1 LKDLTERRIAVV
13 REHMASEITH
23 DWETTLATFDHP
35 HYELFGG
42 GQVFDGRDAVMN
54 YFINSRRSFPDQAN
68 EPILLR
74 AMENAVLAEFW
85 LTGTHQGPIQT
96 PQGELAPTGKK
107 IRVRMAAVF
116 EFAPG
121 NARIVCERVY
131 FDSATILRQLTN

>member
-1 LKDLTERRIAVV
+1 LNDLAEQRIALVAK
-13 REHMASEITH
+13 HMASEITH
-23 DWETTLATFDHP
+23 DFDVTLSTFDHP
-35 HYELFGG
+35 RYELFGA
-42 GQVFDGRDAVMN
+42 GQVFDGAEAVMN
-54 YFINSRRSFPDQAN
+54 YFKASRRAFPDQAN

-74 AMENAVLAEFW
+74 AMDDAVLAEFW

-107 IRVRMAAVF
+107 IRVRMAAIF

-121 NARIVCERVY
+121 GTGIVCERVY

>member
-1 LKDLTERRIAVV
+1 MTSLAEQRIALVAK
-13 REHMASEITH
+13 HMASEITH
-23 DWETTLATFDHP
+23 DWDATLSTFDHP
-35 HYELFGG
+35 RYELFGA
-42 GQVFDGRDAVMN
+42 GQVFDGAEAVMN
-54 YFINSRRSFPDQAN
+54 YFRNSRRSFPDQAN

-74 AMENAVLAEFW
+74 AMDDAVLAEFW
-85 LTGTHQGPIQT
+85 LTGTHQGAIQT

-121 NARIVCERVY
+121 GTGIVCERVY

>member
-1 LKDLTERRIAVV
+1 MSTLNEQRIALV

-23 DWETTLATFDHP
+23 DFETTLGTFDHP
-35 HYELFGG
+35 HYELFGA
-42 GQVFDGRDAVMN
+42 GQVFDGREAVLN
-54 YFINSRRSFPDQAN
+54 YFKTSRRAFPDQAN
-68 EPILLR
+68 EPIQLR
-74 AMENAVLAEFW
+74 AMEDAVLAEFW

-96 PQGELAPTGKK
+96 PQGELAPTGKT

-121 NARIVCERVY
+121 GAKIVCERVY

>member
-1 LKDLTERRIAVV
+1 MTDLAEQRIAVV

-35 HYELFGG
+35 RYELFGA
-42 GQVFDGRDAVMN
+42 GQVFDGRDAVLN
-54 YFINSRRSFPDQAN
+54 YFINSRRAFPDQAN

-74 AMENAVLAEFW
+74 AMDDAVLAEFW
-85 LTGTHQGPIQT
+85 LTGTHQGPIPT

-121 NARIVCERVY
+121 KTRIVCERVY
-131 FDSATILRQLTN
+131 FDSGDILRQLGL

>member
-1 LKDLTERRIAVV
+1 MSTLAEQRIAVV

-23 DWETTLATFDHP
+23 DFETTLATFDHP
-35 HYELFGG
+35 RYELFGP
-42 GQVFDGRDAVMN
+42 GQVFDGDEAVMN
-54 YFINSRRSFPDQAN
+54 YFRASRRTFPDQAN

-74 AMENAVLAEFW
+74 AMDDAVLAEFW
-85 LTGTHQGPIQT
+85 LTGTHNGPLQT

-121 NARIVCERVY
+121 GAGIVCERVY
-131 FDSATILRQLTN
+131 FDSASILRQLTN

>member
-1 LKDLTERRIAVV
+1 MNDLAEQRIALVAK
-13 REHMASEITH
+13 HMASEITH
-23 DWETTLATFDHP
+23 DFDVTLSTFDHP
-35 HYELFGG
+35 RYELFGA
-42 GQVFDGRDAVMN
+42 GQVFDGAEAVMN
-54 YFINSRRSFPDQAN
+54 YFKASRRAFPDQAN

-74 AMENAVLAEFW
+74 AMDDAVLAEFW

-107 IRVRMAAVF
+107 IRVRMAAIF

-121 NARIVCERVY
+121 GTGIVCERVY

>member
-1 LKDLTERRIAVV
+1 MNDLAEQRIALVAK
-13 REHMASEITH
+13 HMASEITH
-23 DWETTLATFDHP
+23 DFDVTLSTFDHP
-35 HYELFGG
+35 RYELFGA
-42 GQVFDGRDAVMN
+42 GQVFDGAEAVMN
-54 YFINSRRSFPDQAN
+54 YFKASRRAFPDQAN

-74 AMENAVLAEFW
+74 AMEDAVLAEFW

-107 IRVRMAAVF
+107 IRVRMAAIF

-121 NARIVCERVY
+121 GTGIVCERVY

>member
-1 LKDLTERRIAVV
+1 MNDLDAQRIAVV

-23 DWETTLATFDHP
+23 DWETTLSTFDHP
-35 HYELFGG
+35 RYELFGG
-42 GQVFDGRDAVMN
+42 GQVFDGREAVLN
-54 YFINSRRSFPDQAN
+54 YFVNSRRSFPDQAN

-74 AMENAVLAEFW
+74 AMDDAVLAEFW

-121 NARIVCERVY
+121 GARIVCERVY
-131 FDSATILRQLTN
+131 FDSATILRQLTS

>member
-1 LKDLTERRIAVV
+1 MNDLDAQRIAVV

-23 DWETTLATFDHP
+23 DWETTLSTFDHP
-35 HYELFGG
+35 RYELFGG
-42 GQVFDGRDAVMN
+42 GQVFDGREAVLK
-54 YFINSRRSFPDQAN
+54 YFVNSRRSFPDQAN

-74 AMENAVLAEFW
+74 AMDDAVLAEFW

-121 NARIVCERVY
+121 DARIVCERVY
-131 FDSATILRQLTN
+131 FDSATILRQLTS

>member
-1 LKDLTERRIAVV
+1 VNDLDEQRIAVV

-23 DWETTLATFDHP
+23 DWEATLATFDHP
-35 HYELFGG
+35 RYELFGG

-54 YFINSRRSFPDQAN
+54 YFINSRRAFPDQAN

-74 AMENAVLAEFW
+74 AMEDAVLAEFW

-96 PQGELAPTGKK
+96 PQGELAATGKK

-121 NARIVCERVY
+121 KARIVCERVY

>member
-1 LKDLTERRIAVV
+1 LSDLAEQRIAVV

-35 HYELFGG
+35 RYELFGG

-74 AMENAVLAEFW
+74 AMDDAVLAEFW
-85 LTGTHQGPIQT
+85 LTGTHQGAIQT

>member
-1 LKDLTERRIAVV
+1 MNDLAEQRIALVAK
-13 REHMASEITH
+13 HMASEITH
-23 DWETTLATFDHP
+23 DFDVTLDTFDHP
-35 HYELFGG
+35 RYELFGA
-42 GQVFDGRDAVMN
+42 GQVFDGAEAVMN
-54 YFINSRRSFPDQAN
+54 YFKTSRRAFPDQAN

-74 AMENAVLAEFW
+74 AMDDAVLAEFW

-121 NARIVCERVY
+121 GVGIVCERVY

>member
-1 LKDLTERRIAVV
+1 MNDLAEQRIALVAK
-13 REHMASEITH
+13 HMASEITH
-23 DWETTLATFDHP
+23 DFDVTLSTFDLP
-35 HYELFGG
+35 RYELFGA
-42 GQVFDGRDAVMN
+42 GQVLDGAEAVMN
-54 YFINSRRSFPDQAN
+54 YFKASRRAFPDQAN

-74 AMENAVLAEFW
+74 AMDDAVLAEFW

-121 NARIVCERVY
+121 GTGIVCERVY

>member
-1 LKDLTERRIAVV
+1 MSTLAEERIALVAK
-13 REHMASEITH
+13 HMASEITQ
-23 DWETTLATFDHP
+23 DFDTTLSTFDHP
-35 HYELFGG
+35 RYELFGA
-42 GQVFDGRDAVMN
+42 GQVFDGAEAVMN
-54 YFINSRRSFPDQAN
+54 YFKASRRSFPDQAN

-74 AMENAVLAEFW
+74 AMEDAVLAEFW
-85 LTGTHQGPIQT
+85 LTGTHNGPMKT

-121 NARIVCERVY
+121 GAKIICERVY